1 MTATDKKKGRKV
13 KRVMVKGNEAIGLGA
28 IAAGCRFYFGYPI
41 TPQNDIP
48 ELMSRELPKVGGC
61 FIQAESEIASIN
73 MLLGAGATGAR
84 AMTSSSS
91 PGISLKQE
99 GISYMAGSE
108 VPGVIVNMS
117 RSGPGLGGIHPS
129 QGDYFQAT
137 RGGGHGDYRTIV
149 LAPSTAQE
157 NYDLTML
164 AFDLADRY
172 RNPVVV
178 LGDALIGN
186 IKEPVELK
194 PYHKPRLPER
204 DWVLE
209 GCAGREPRLIKSLY
223 LADGELTEHN
233 WNLLKKYRRMHRE
246 IRFETY
252 GFEPKEK
259 LDLLVVAF
267 GSVARILKTSVDMAR
282 GTKNSVGLFR
292 PVTVYPF
299 PDEALAAAATRAKRL
314 LVVELNTG
322 QMVEDV
328 RLAVNGGNVPVDF
341 YGRPP
346 GSIPTPNEL
355 LGEIKKSLKKVKS

>member
-1 MTATDKKKGRKV
+1 MA
-13 KRVMVKGNEAIGLGA
+13 KRVMVKGNEAIAMGA

-48 ELMSRELPKVGGC
+48 EYMSAHLPKEGGT
-61 FIQAESEIASIN
+61 FLQAESEIASIN
-73 MLLGAGATGAR
+73 MLMGAAATGAR

-99 GISYMAGSE
+99 GISYLCGSE
-108 VPGVIVNMS
+108 IPGVIVNMS

-137 RGGGHGDYRTIV
+137 RGGGHGDYRTLV

-164 AFDLADRY
+164 AFDLADKY

-194 PYHKPRLPER
+194 PYRKKIPAK
-204 DWVLE
+204 DWIMS
-209 GCAGREPRLIKSLY
+209 GAKGRGQRILKSLY
-223 LADGELTEHN
+223 LAEGELTKQN
-233 WNLLKKYRRMHRE
+233 WKLWKKYQRMARE
-246 IRFETY
+246 ARHEDY
-252 GFEPKEK
+252 LSQDAE
-259 LDLLVVAF
+259 LVLVAF
-267 GSVARILKTSVDMAR
+267 GSVARILKTTVDLLRAK
-282 GTKNSVGLFR
+282 GKKVGLIR
-292 PVTVYPF
+292 PITLYPF
-299 PDEALAAAATRAKRL
+299 PQAAVHEAARRAKL
-314 LVVELNTG
+314 MMALELNTG

-328 RLAVNGGNVPVDF
+328 RLAAECEAPVMF

-346 GSIPTPNEL
+346 GSIPTPEEL
-355 LGEIKKSLKKVKS
+355 AKEVMKVWRKGGLK